1 MKENDILSEQELSE
15 QTEELIAAVK
25 GGSQGAFSRL
35 LEAYTPLISSMVK
48 KYAPENAS
56 KQDLEDLGQ
65 DALAVFYN
73 AIMSYDLEQNGVK
86 FGLYAKICIGNRLIS
101 SVRIMNKR
109 NRGLIGLDDADAQSD
124 ENGTAADPAWRI
136 VQEENFKA
144 LYARI
149 SASLSEYE
157 NKVWWL
163 YTSGAHTKDIAL
175 RVGKDEKSVSNA
187 IFRIR
192 KKLRDLLK

>member
-1 MKENDILSEQELSE
+1 MNENEILAE

-25 GGSQGAFSRL
+25 AGSQGAFSEL
-35 LEAYTPLISSMVK
+35 LQLYTPLIRSMVA

-56 KQDLEDLGQ
+56 QQDFEDLGQ

-109 NRGLIGLDDADAQSD
+109 SRGLIGLDDADAQGE
-124 ENGTAADPAWRI
+124 ENGIASDPAWRI

-144 LYARI
+144 LYSRI
-149 SASLSEYE
+149 CANLSEYE
-157 NKVWWL
+157 NRIWWL
-163 YTSGAHTKDIAL
+163 YTSGAHAKDIAE
-175 RVGKDEKSVSNA
+175 RIGKDEKSVSNA
-187 IFRIR
+187 IYRIR
-192 KKLRDLLK
+192 KKLRELLK